1 MSLAKNVDFL
11 RSLSKL
17 NGFQGL
23 EAYGRG
29 FAPAVDSPLVETT
42 GFGSNPGALKMLSF
56 VPEHLRDGAPLVVV
70 LHGCRQTAAAYDLG
84 AGWST
89 LSERYGKTP
98 RTINNWIRTVE
109 RAAASLSGG
118 TA

>member
-70 LHGCRQTAAAYDLG
+70 PYMPEPAPAL
-84 AGWST
+84 AGF
-89 LSERYGKTP
+89 
-98 RTINNWIRTVE
+98 TVE
-109 RAAASLSGG
+109 SNALDNGAITRPCP
-118 TA
+118 